1 MRHHGPPHGA
11 PCIKLGKFAARFCTQ
26 SEAAAWR
33 QPAPSIVDKVLS
45 GLFLSGTLIAQE
57 DVITF
62 TLITMDMPAPVA
74 VTGLGQDTHP
84 EERMYLEIY
93 DAIMEH
99 RLPAA
104 TKLTEEG
111 LGEIYGLARHA
122 VRRVLSRLAADG
134 LVDLMKHRGA
144 HIASPGEREAAEMFE
159 LRQMLEI
166 LVVQKLVD
174 KPDQADFAALRALI
188 KRERDAYMRGDR
200 PQWIRLSAEFH
211 IELARLAGNSLVV
224 DALRRLVSR
233 TTLLISA
240 TNPAAQQPCSFDE
253 HAAVLDALEKKDRAR
268 AQQEMTHHL
277 GQCACRLLDRPARR
291 FDLRAALGKPD
302 AQ

>member
-1 MRHHGPPHGA
+1 MATTRPLD
-11 PCIKLGKFAARFCTQ
+11 C
-26 SEAAAWR
+26 R
-33 QPAPSIVDKVLS
+33 QC
-45 GLFLSGTLIAQE
+45 LFQFGTLIAQE
-57 DVITF
+57 ELITF
-62 TLITMDMPAPVA
+62 WTIAMDMPPPRALTAPEDEALVP
-74 VTGLGQDTHP
+74 LD
-84 EERMYLEIY
+84 ERMYREIY

-134 LVDLMKHRGA
+134 LVDLARNRGA
-144 HIASPGEREAAEMFE
+144 TIASPGEQEAHEMFE
-159 LRQMLEI
+159 VRRMLET
-166 LVVQKLVD
+166 LVVHKLVD
-174 KPDQADFAALRALI
+174 QSNEAGFAALRALVG
-188 KRERDAYMRGDR
+188 REREAYMRGDR

-224 DALRRLVSR
+224 EALRRLVSR

-240 TNPAAQQPCSFDE
+240 TNLVGQQPCSFDE
-253 HAAVLDALEKKDRAR
+253 HAAVLDALENKDKAK
-268 AQQEMTHHL
+268 AQEAMTHHL
-277 GQCACRLLDRPARR
+277 GQCACRLLDRPAKKG
-291 FDLRAALGKPD
+291 FDLRSALGKPN

>member
-1 MRHHGPPHGA
+1 
-11 PCIKLGKFAARFCTQ
+11 
-26 SEAAAWR
+26 
-33 QPAPSIVDKVLS
+33 
-45 GLFLSGTLIAQE
+45 
-57 DVITF
+57 
-62 TLITMDMPAPVA
+62 MDMPARVA
-74 VTGLGQDTHP
+74 VTSPEGDPLVLP

-99 RLPAA
+99 RLPAG

-111 LGEIYGLARHA
+111 LGEIYGLARHT

-134 LVDLMKHRGA
+134 LVDLARNRGA
-144 HIASPGEREAAEMFE
+144 TIASPGEKEAHEMFE
-159 LRQMLEI
+159 VRRMLET
-166 LVVQKLVD
+166 LVVHKLAD
-174 KPDQADFAALRALI
+174 RSDQAGFAELRALI
-188 KRERDAYMRGDR
+188 KREREAYMRGDR

-240 TNPAAQQPCSFDE
+240 TNPVAQQPCSFDE
-253 HAAVLDALEKKDRAR
+253 HAAVLDALEKKDKEK
-268 AQQEMTHHL
+268 AQEEMMHHL
-277 GQCACRLLDRPARR
+277 GQCACRLLDRPAKKR
-291 FDLRAALGKPD
+291 FDLRSALGKPN